1 MGWSMTFLAAANE
14 VCDVVSLDRFA
25 SLVGVNDEAA
35 FNMLAIANE
44 AGQEIARRAD
54 WQGML
59 LTAAIASSPATLPSD
74 FQRVASGGAVRAS
87 DGSPIRP
94 VNDAGQWAVVLTVP
108 STTQFFFIKGNQILF
123 SPSSAAVGA
132 TLDYFS
138 RNWAMN
144 ATIRLESFDA
154 DDNTVLFP
162 ERLLVKNMIWRW
174 KRQKGL
180 AYDDNLAEFEADLAQ
195 EIAADGGMM

>member
-1 MGWSMTFLAAANE
+1 MTLLSAANE
-14 VCDVVSLDRFA
+14 VCDIVSLDRFA
-25 SLVGVNDEAA
+25 SLVGVHDEAA
-35 FNMLAIANE
+35 YNMLAIANE

-54 WQGML
+54 WQAML
-59 LTAAIASSPATLPSD
+59 QTANIVSSPSSLPVD
-74 FQRVASGGAVRAS
+74 FQRVASAGAVRAA

-94 VNDAGQWAVVLTVP
+94 VIDAGQWAMIQ
-108 STTQFFFIKGNQILF
+108 TTSSSMGFYFVRGNQIWF
-123 SPSSAAVGA
+123 SPASAAVGA
-132 TLDYFS
+132 VFDYFS

-144 ATIRLESFDA
+144 ASTPIEVLNA
-154 DDNTVLFP
+154 DDNTTIFP

-195 EIAADGGMM
+195 EIAADGGVM